1 MVTSP
6 NKNNLP
12 KPLKYYRKLA
22 TRKGRLEAGAFVI
35 EGERAVRQVVE
46 NQPVVEDRPD
56 AVLEIVSIEDTPS
69 LYPQYP
75 HRAVTESQ
83 FRHITSSKTP
93 QGVLAVVSLPMET
106 YSESLPANPGP
117 RVLLLEDIQDP
128 GNVGTLLRTAA
139 AFNFSGIILTEK
151 SADPFS
157 PKCVQSTAGSVL
169 SLWLRRTN
177 GYMGMVK
184 ELKEQG
190 YFLLAADLNGK
201 EDATVLT
208 GRHNLVLALGNE
220 ASGLSDEV
228 LKMADYRLRLPT
240 VREKAESLN
249 VAACGAILMYLSADL

>member
-1 MVTSP
+1 MNTSQ
-6 NKNNLP
+6 N
-12 KPLKYYRKLA
+12 PLKYYRKLA

-46 NQPVVEDRPD
+46 NRPQNII
-56 AVLEIVSIEDTPS
+56 EIITIEDTPS
-69 LYPQYP
+69 PYPQYP
-75 HRAVTESQ
+75 HRTVTESQ
-83 FRHITSSKTP
+83 FRHITTSKTP
-93 QGVLAVVSLPMET
+93 QGVLAVVSLPMAA
-106 YSESLPANPGP
+106 YSDRLPESPGN
-117 RVLLLEDIQDP
+117 RVLFLEDIQDP
-128 GNVGTLLRTAA
+128 GNVGTLIRTAA

-169 SLWLRRTN
+169 SLWLRRTKEC
-177 GYMGMVK
+177 MGMVK

-201 EDATVLT
+201 EDTTVLT
-208 GRHNLVLALGNE
+208 GSHKLVLALGNE
-220 ASGLSDEV
+220 ASGLTDEV

-249 VAACGAILMYLSADL
+249 VAACGAILMYLSAEL